1 MATHVIDGANG
12 FVGSHLIGALLAR
25 GDEVVGLARASA
37 EVVRRRVAD
46 ALLCLGLDEA
56 LVDRLRVRRFAL
68 DEPGAGLSGAD
79 AAEVFAEPCTYW
91 HNAALVTFFPRRE
104 EDLLAV
110 NVAGSANTLEAY
122 ERYARPGSRYVSV
135 GTAYQ
140 CGLDTREV
148 PEEWPEHAPP
158 ERFRNFY
165 EYSKREAE
173 IALARSRTARAGE
186 ALVVRLGVMVGHSRT
201 GRALT
206 DYGLYDFLRV
216 MAFFARRSPGGRVRL
231 PCHPD
236 ANVHLT
242 PVDTTVARLLAL
254 ADGDFARP
262 VRHVVNG
269 TSVRVRDLFA
279 AVNARLPI
287 ELVPAAPEEIEADPF
302 DRFEAVVNMRARYTA
317 TYFRHHYDFAWSQD
331 AAPPAVTAETVD
343 RLVSWYVREGLPE

>member
-1 MATHVIDGANG
+1 MAIHVIDGANG

-25 GDEVVGLARASA
+25 GDEVVGLARASP
-37 EVVRRRVAD
+37 EVVRRRVSD
-46 ALLCLGLDEA
+46 ALFCLGLDEA
-56 LVDRLRVRRFAL
+56 LTGRLRVRGLAL
-68 DEPGAGLSGAD
+68 DRPDLGLASED
-79 AAEVFAEPCTYW
+79 LAEVFAEPCVYW
-91 HNAALVTFFPRRE
+91 HNAALITFFPRRE
-104 EDLLAV
+104 EELLAV
-110 NVAGSANTLEAY
+110 NVTGSANTLAAY
-122 ERYARPGSRYVSV
+122 ERHARPGSRYISL

-140 CGLDTREV
+140 CGLDTRDV
-148 PEEWPEHAPP
+148 PESWPVHAPP

-173 IALARSRTARAGE
+173 IALARSRTAAAGD
-186 ALVVRLGVMVGHSRT
+186 ALVARLGVMAGHSRT

-254 ADGDFARP
+254 ADGDFDRP
-262 VRHVVNG
+262 VCHVVNG
-269 TSVRVRDLFA
+269 TGVRVRDLFA
-279 AVNARLPI
+279 AISARLPI
-287 ELVPAAPEEIEADPF
+287 ELVPAAPEEIEAEPF
-302 DRFEAVVNMRARYTA
+302 DRFEAVVNMRAKYTA
-317 TYFRHHYDFAWSQD
+317 TYFRHHYDFAWHQA

-343 RLVSWYVREGLPE
+343 RLVSWYVKEGLPE